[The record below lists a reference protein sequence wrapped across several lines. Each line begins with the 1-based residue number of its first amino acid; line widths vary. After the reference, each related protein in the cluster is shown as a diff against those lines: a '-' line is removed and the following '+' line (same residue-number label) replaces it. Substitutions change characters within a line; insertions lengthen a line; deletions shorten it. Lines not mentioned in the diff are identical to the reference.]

1 MNWMSGVMIKEIAL
15 VLSAILE
22 LICFIFGSYN
32 AMVFTWIMLINGI
45 FMTGLGL
52 HIIALEEEKK

>member
-1 MNWMSGVMIKEIAL
+1 MIKEIVL
-15 VLSAILE
+15 ILSAILE

-32 AMVFTWIMLINGI
+32 AMVFTLIMLINGI

-52 HIIALEEEKK
+52 HIMALEEEKK

>member
-1 MNWMSGVMIKEIAL
+1 MIKEIVL

-22 LICFIFGSYN
+22 LVCFIFGSYN
-32 AMVFTWIMLINGI
+32 AKVFTWIMLTNGF

-52 HIIALEEEKK
+52 HIMALEEEKK